1 MSVDKTANRTL
12 SIRISTNGFC
22 FCSYIQTDPSSLKY
36 SYYPTDKD
44 TSLEVNLRRAIDE
57 CPFITGEGN
66 LNVKAIIETQ
76 EYTAIP
82 AEFDDRKDYKVF
94 YRCCFPKSDSN
105 IEIMSNRLTVQ
116 GLTIIFAV
124 DKGIYTILQGL
135 GDVTYYTPASILMG
149 YMTRSGVTEENCMLA
164 YLHGEHST
172 FIPVRDGRIGVS
184 SSFKA
189 ESGEDHLFYMLS
201 IWKEQ
206 GFSQSEDALYLC
218 GDSRVEELQMLI
230 SRFIKNRKR
239 INPSEQFQSSLLNR
253 IEGIPFDLQA
263 LILCE

>member
-22 FCSYIQTDPSSLKY
+22 FCSYTPTAPSSLKY
-36 SYYPTDKD
+36 SYYPTDKE
-44 TSLEVNLRRAIDE
+44 TSLEVNLRKAVDE
-57 CPFITGEGN
+57 CQFITGEGN
-66 LNVKAIIETQ
+66 LNVKAIIETS

-82 AEFDDRKDYKVF
+82 AEFDNRQDYKVF

-124 DKGIYTILQGL
+124 DKGIYTILQEL

-149 YMTRSGVTEENCMLA
+149 YMTRNGLVEENCMLA

-206 GFSQSEDALYLC
+206 GFSQSEDTLYLC